1 MPNPGARVLMEKMK
15 KNNSA
20 STSISA
26 TAAATSTGRTS
37 GENSAAPSADSSED
51 STASLRAS
59 LQKERPS
66 QFSQESNES
75 NDNEGVDNNEREE
88 DYSTQQVHND
98 YEQALLEG
106 GSPEQ
111 PKTLFTRSENDTQME
126 DHNRLEEEIQT
137 RNDHEQVNHQDLP
150 DHIDPADN
158 EPSQH
163 VQIEERAANYE
174 SMSITLN
181 PTPTGFL
188 DLEAYNQLKRKN
200 FLEQQKIEIRTAMLL
215 LKKAKTENE
224 TNAMEIESKK
234 VDLELKKI
242 NLEAKKKELAIKD
255 AKLDLLHE
263 TKKMA
268 TSITNYFNGKSLSSM
283 EIPGKRFLVTII
295 NTIMKYFN
303 ISLFSQYEHQWHLE
317 FDSSECAGTI

>member
-75 NDNEGVDNNEREE
+75 NDNEQVDNNDREE
-88 DYSTQQVHND
+88 DYSTQQVQND

-106 GSPEQ
+106 RSPEQ
-111 PKTLFTRSENDTQME
+111 PKILFTANDTPME
-126 DHNRLEEEIQT
+126 DHNRLEKEIQT

-150 DHIDPADN
+150 NHNDPADN
-158 EPSQH
+158 EPSQRI
-163 VQIEERAANYE
+163 QIEERAANYE
-174 SMSITLN
+174 SMPITLN

-224 TNAMEIESKK
+224 TNEMDIESKK

-242 NLEAKKKELAIKD
+242 NLEAKKKDLAIKD

-268 TSITNYFNGKSLSSM
+268 TSITNYFNGKSLSSV
-283 EIPGKRFLVTII
+283 ELPGKRFLVTII